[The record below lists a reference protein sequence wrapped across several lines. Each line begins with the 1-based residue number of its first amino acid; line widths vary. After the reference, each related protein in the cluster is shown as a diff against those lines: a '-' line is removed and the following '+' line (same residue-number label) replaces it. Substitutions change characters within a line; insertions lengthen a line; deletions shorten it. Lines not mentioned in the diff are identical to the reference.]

1 MLFIPLILL
10 LISLLVIIST
20 STPTP
25 DPEMTLKGKET
36 DLSNQLHRLRG
47 RK

>member
-20 STPTP
+20 ST
-25 DPEMTLKGKET
+25 LKGKET

>member
-10 LISLLVIIST
+10 VVSLLIIIST
-20 STPTP
+20 SAPTP
-25 DPEMTLKGKET
+25 DPEMTLKGKQT